1 MFQRKQKTEKQK
13 EATGM
18 IKSFK
23 NILTKYKM
31 CDINKK
37 NINILFGK
45 PVEMQGRKVNGPNPF
60 LRNGSRLLFGDS
72 VSDVF

>member
-1 MFQRKQKTEKQK
+1 MQAAIRLFAAWKKLKIQKN
-13 EATGM
+13 
-18 IKSFK
+18 SK
-23 NILTKYKM
+23 NVLTNNFECGKTL
-31 CDINKK
+31 NKK
-37 NINILFGK
+37 RILGK